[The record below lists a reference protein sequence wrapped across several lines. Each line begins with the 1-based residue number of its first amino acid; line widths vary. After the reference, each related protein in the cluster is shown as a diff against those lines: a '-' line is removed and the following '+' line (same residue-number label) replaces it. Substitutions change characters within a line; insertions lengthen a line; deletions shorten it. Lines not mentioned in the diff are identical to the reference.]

1 MYGALHCRKGLLSG
15 LFIQKSKVVLQQ
27 VSHTVSSNHT
37 KLSFIAFI
45 VNEPCS
51 YFLKVDSHIHASKQR
66 TGKEYGDA
74 TFAMVWK
81 SSWGHERRK

>member
-66 TGKEYGDA
+66 TGKER
-74 TFAMVWK
+74 VW
-81 SSWGHERRK
+81 